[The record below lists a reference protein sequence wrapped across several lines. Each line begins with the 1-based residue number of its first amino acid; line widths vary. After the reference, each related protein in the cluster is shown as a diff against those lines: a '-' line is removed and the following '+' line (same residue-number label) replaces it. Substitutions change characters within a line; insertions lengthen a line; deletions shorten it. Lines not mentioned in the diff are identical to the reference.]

1 MAIVELSQV
10 KHRLVVGIP
19 LPFHVRNAD
28 QTLLLARGQLVST
41 DAQLRALIN
50 RGALVDTDDI
60 AGYLPDD
67 AAPPSLHDIRLARR
81 EALPGMYRQAVAQ
94 AHKVLN
100 NPPTEGLD
108 EAVEAISEPLM
119 GIVERD
125 PDLAIFQMLRQ
136 EGNYLTQYGVNHSI
150 HCGITVFLVATRF
163 NWSAGDI
170 QRAFK
175 AALTMNL
182 SMLELQGVLAT
193 QSTPL
198 SDAQRAEI
206 HSHPSRSVEM
216 LQAAG
221 ITDALWLNAIGHH
234 HGDGEAQQAQELTA
248 LLQRSD
254 VYTAK
259 LSPRRNREALSADVA
274 ARMMFAADRGCPVTV
289 AMVKEFGLYPPG
301 CHVRLASG
309 ESGVVVQRGEQA
321 HTPLVAVSN
330 NARGAP
336 LPEPVRRDTA
346 QRPFSIA
353 SVLKQ
358 AEVKMHFTPER
369 LLQAFA

>member
-1 MAIVELSQV
+1 MAIVELTHVQ
-10 KHRLVVGIP
+10 HRLKVGIP

-41 DAQLRALIN
+41 EAQMMALLK

-60 AGYLPDD
+60 EGWRPDMPP
-67 AAPPSLHDIRLARR
+67 APSLKDIRQARR
-81 EALPGMYRQAVAQ
+81 EQLPGMYRQTVARAQ
-94 AHKVLN
+94 ELLN
-100 NPPTEGLD
+100 NPPSDNLD
-108 EAVEAISEPLM
+108 AAVETISAPLM

-150 HCGITVFLVATRF
+150 HCGMTVFLVATRF
-163 NWSAGDI
+163 KWSDEDI

-182 SMLELQGVLAT
+182 SMLELQGMLAT
-193 QSTPL
+193 QGTPL
-198 SDAQRAEI
+198 TEVQRAEI
-206 HSHPSRSVEM
+206 ESHPQRSVAM
-216 LQAAG
+216 LRAAG
-221 ITDALWLNAIGHH
+221 ITDPLWLGAVGHH
-234 HGDGEAQQAQELTA
+234 HDAGDPAPADELTA
-248 LLQRSD
+248 LLHRSD
-254 VYTAK
+254 IYTAK

-274 ARMMFAADRGCPVTV
+274 ARMMFASDRGHPMTV

-301 CHVRLASG
+301 CQVKLVSG
-309 ESGVVVQRGEQA
+309 ETGVVVQRGEQA
-321 HTPLVAVSN
+321 HTPLVAVTN

-336 LPEPVRRDTA
+336 LPDPVRRDTA

-353 SVLKQ
+353 AVLKQ
-358 AEVKMHFTPER
+358 TEAKLAFSPER